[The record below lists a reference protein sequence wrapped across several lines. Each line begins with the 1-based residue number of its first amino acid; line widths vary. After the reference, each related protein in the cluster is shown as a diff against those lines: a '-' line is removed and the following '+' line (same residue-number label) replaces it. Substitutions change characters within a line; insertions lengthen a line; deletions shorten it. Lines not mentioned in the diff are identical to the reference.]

1 MNEDPISQA
10 AKDQLLGR
18 SREREELDR
27 LLREVRQGRSRVLVL
42 RGEAGIGKSA
52 LLDYLAAQATQ
63 AGQMQVVRAAGVEAE
78 SDFAYSALQSLC
90 APLLSHVDR
99 LPPVQQEAL
108 RVAFGLSAGNPPEML
123 LVGLA
128 VLGLFSEA
136 AAESPLLCLV
146 DDAQWL
152 DLMSQRILTFVGRR
166 LEAESV
172 ALVFAERILD
182 VDDGTGVTG
191 LPELPV
197 RGLADAEARALLD
210 SVLSAPVDDRVR
222 DRIIAETGG
231 NPLAL
236 LELPRGLSS
245 AELAFGFGGLGVAS
259 LSTRVEAGFRRRIDA
274 LGADTRMLLLAAAVE
289 PVGDGPLLWRAVK
302 LLGIEPDAA
311 APAEAAGLLKM
322 GASVRFR
329 HPLVRSAVWRDAD
342 AGTLR
347 AVHSAL
353 AAATDAERD
362 PDRRAWHRAHAAI
375 GPDED
380 VAAALE
386 RTADRALARGGRAAA
401 ASFLERAAA
410 LTPEAKDR
418 SRRALAAAS
427 AHLAAGAPARVP
439 DLLAAAELGPVDRW
453 QQAEAA
459 RLRAKASYM
468 INPGPRAVQPL
479 LAATA
484 QLRELDPAAARETC
498 LSAIGAAMW
507 AGRLDPDSMRQT
519 VEAAREL
526 PSGDDMAG
534 SFLRAFV
541 VWYSDGP
548 QAAAPFLR
556 QVLDAYAADTNADPG
571 MLWLAVAAG
580 LELGDLQACLSI
592 TERAADLARST
603 GTLSLIPT
611 ALTYRIIALNHA
623 GRFAETRGLILEAA
637 AAEEAMGLTGS
648 TLATAMLGVYRGGEE
663 QALGRVEALER
674 AAVQRGTGR
683 LLALAGFARA
693 VLHNSLG
700 NYPLALEAARK
711 GLEYRDF
718 ALHNWARTELV
729 EAAVRVGDRA
739 TAVEACDGLAEW
751 AQAGTPW
758 ALGVHALAQALT
770 GAPAIADET
779 DGADGADGA
788 DAADNADGSDGADDG
803 DQAGEAAETER
814 HYREAI
820 AHFDRG
826 ELGVLQARSRLL
838 LGEWLRRRNRRGQ
851 ARTELRAAHE
861 AATTMGMDVFAER
874 ARRELLATGETVRKR
889 STVGAPVLTPQET
902 QIARLVTAGR
912 SNAEIGAQL
921 FLSPRTVEWHLGKT
935 FAKLGI
941 SSRRE
946 LVGALPG
953 ADR

>member
-1 MNEDPISQA
+1 MNEDPITQA

-27 LLREVRQGRSRVLVL
+27 LLREVRQGRSQVLVL

-52 LLDYLAAQATQ
+52 LLDHLAAQA
-63 AGQMQVVRAAGVEAE
+63 GQMRVVRAAGVEAE
-78 SDFAYSALQSLC
+78 TDFAYSALQSLC
-90 APLLSHVDR
+90 APLLSHIDR
-99 LPPVQQEAL
+99 LPPVQQVAL

-166 LEAESV
+166 LDAESV
-172 ALVFAERILD
+172 ALVFAERIL
-182 VDDGTGVTG
+182 DDGTGVTG

-210 SVLSAPVDDRVR
+210 SALPAPVDDRVR

-236 LELPRGLSS
+236 LELPRALTS
-245 AELAFGFGGLGVAS
+245 AELAFGFGGLGVAP
-259 LSTRVEAGFRRRIDA
+259 LATRVEAGFRRRIDTLA
-274 LGADTRMLLLAAAVE
+274 ADTRTLLLAAAVE

-302 LLGIEPDAA
+302 LLGIEPEAA
-311 APAEAAGLLKM
+311 APAEAAGLITM
-322 GASVRFR
+322 GAPVRFR

-342 AGTLR
+342 TATLR

-353 AAATDAERD
+353 AEATDAERD
-362 PDRRAWHRAHAAI
+362 PDRQAWHWAHAAI

-386 RTADRALARGGRAAA
+386 RTAERAMARGGRAAA

-410 LTPEAKDR
+410 LTPEPRDR
-418 SRRALAAAS
+418 ARRALAAAS

-439 DLLAAAELGPVDRW
+439 DLLAAAELGPVDRR

-468 INPGPRAVQPL
+468 INPGPWAVQPL

-484 QLRELDPAAARETC
+484 QLRELDPAAARQTC
-498 LSAIGAAMW
+498 LSALGAAMW
-507 AGRLDPDSMRQT
+507 AGRLDPDSMRRT

-526 PSGDDMAG
+526 PPGDDMAG
-534 SFLRAFV
+534 AFLRAFT
-541 VWYSDGP
+541 VWYLDGP
-548 QAAAPFLR
+548 PAAAPFLR
-556 QVLDAYAADTNADPG
+556 QVLDAYAADTDADSG

-580 LELGDLQACLSI
+580 LELGDLQACLRI

-663 QALGRVEALER
+663 QALGRVDALER
-674 AAVQRGTGR
+674 AATQRGTGR

-700 NYPLALEAARK
+700 NYPLAVEAARK
-711 GLEYRDF
+711 GLEYQDF

-739 TAVEACDGLAEW
+739 TAGEACDGLAAW
-751 AQAGTPW
+751 ARAGTPW
-758 ALGVHALAQALT
+758 ALGVYALAQALT
-770 GAPAIADET
+770 E
-779 DGADGADGA
+779 ADGADEG
-788 DAADNADGSDGADDG
+788 DDGDDG
-803 DQAGEAAETER
+803 DQTAADAATTER

-838 LGEWLRRRNRRGQ
+838 LGEWLRRRNRRGE
-851 ARTELRAAHE
+851 ARTELRAAYDT
-861 AATTMGMDVFAER
+861 AATMGMDVFAER

-889 STVGAPVLTPQET
+889 TVGPPVLTPQEA

-946 LVGALPG
+946 LDGALSG
-953 ADR
+953 AHR

>member
-1 MNEDPISQA
+1 VNENPISQA
-10 AKDQLLGR
+10 VKDQLLGR
-18 SREREELDR
+18 SQEREELDR
-27 LLREVRQGRSRVLVL
+27 LLREVRQGRSQVLVL
-42 RGEAGIGKSA
+42 RGEAGIGKSV
-52 LLDYLAAQATQ
+52 LLDHLAAQAE
-63 AGQMQVVRAAGVEAE
+63 QMQVVRAAGVEAE

-90 APLLSHVDR
+90 SPLLSHIDA

-108 RVAFGLSAGNPPEML
+108 RVAFGLSAGHPPEML

-152 DLMSQRILTFVGRR
+152 DLVSQRILTFVGRR
-166 LEAESV
+166 LDAESV
-172 ALVFAERILD
+172 ALVFAERILGD
-182 VDDGTGVTG
+182 EAGVTG

-197 RGLADAEARALLD
+197 RGLPDAEARALLD
-210 SVLSAPVDDRVR
+210 SALPAPVDDRVR

-236 LELPRGLSS
+236 LELPRGQSS
-245 AELAFGFGGLGVAS
+245 AELAFGFGGLGGWGAAP
-259 LSTRVEAGFRRRIDA
+259 LATRVEDGFRRRIDA
-274 LGADTRMLLLAAAVE
+274 LADDTRILLLAAAVE
-289 PVGDGPLLWRAVK
+289 PVGDAPLLWRAVG
-302 LLGIEPDAA
+302 LLGIEPDAVV
-311 APAEAAGLLKM
+311 PAEAAGLLKM
-322 GASVRFR
+322 GAPVRFR

-342 AGTLR
+342 AATLR
-347 AVHSAL
+347 VVHGAL
-353 AAATDAERD
+353 AEATDADRD

-386 RTADRALARGGRAAA
+386 RTADRAMARGGQAAA

-410 LTPEAKDR
+410 LTPEPRDR

-439 DLLAAAELGPVDRW
+439 DLLAAAELGPVDQW
-453 QQAEAA
+453 QQAESA

-498 LSAIGAAMW
+498 LSALGAAMW
-507 AGRLDPDSMRQT
+507 AGRLDPDSMRRT
-519 VEAAREL
+519 VEAARDL
-526 PSGDDMAG
+526 PPGDDMAG
-534 SFLRAFV
+534 AFLRAFI
-541 VWYSDGP
+541 VWYCDGLP
-548 QAAAPFLR
+548 AAAPFLR
-556 QVLDAYAADTNADPG
+556 QVLDAYAADTNADTG

-580 LELGDLQACLSI
+580 LELGDLQACLRI
-592 TERAADLARST
+592 TERAADLARTT

-623 GRFAETRGLILEAA
+623 GRFAETRDLILEAA
-637 AAEEAMGLTGS
+637 AAEEAMGLASS
-648 TLATAMLGVYRGGEE
+648 TLSTAMLGVYRGGEA
-663 QALGRVEALER
+663 QALGRVDALER
-674 AAVQRGTGR
+674 AANQRGMGR
-683 LLALAGFARA
+683 MLALAGFARA
-693 VLHNSLG
+693 VLHNSVG

-711 GLEYRDF
+711 GLEYQDF

-729 EAAVRVGDRA
+729 EAAVRVGDQA
-739 TAVEACDGLAEW
+739 AAVEACDGLAAW

-758 ALGVHALAQALT
+758 ARGVYALAQALT
-770 GAPAIADET
+770 GAPATAGEAE
-779 DGADGADGA
+779 GAKEAEEA
-788 DAADNADGSDGADDG
+788 EG
-803 DQAGEAAETER
+803 DQATEAAETER

-838 LGEWLRRRNRRGQ
+838 LGEWLRRRNRRAQ

-861 AATTMGMDVFAER
+861 AAAAMGMDVFAER

-889 STVGAPVLTPQET
+889 TVGAPVLTPQET

-921 FLSPRTVEWHLGKT
+921 FLSPRTVEWHLRRT

-946 LVGALPG
+946 LDGVLSGAG
-953 ADR
+953 R